1 MNVLFESFDLITFIV
16 GLGVLAAL
24 MLLNEFARRSK
35 YVALI
40 SFIVIPIIFTI
51 FVWPEST
58 SQPGSTVNSWF
69 HWAKLYS
76 VLLAALSCLAIS
88 YWKKAA
94 ANKYVLMLPAIIL
107 AINIAEAVLRDFQ
120 VYSINGLDNGM
131 LLNGGS
137 WNIMNGIA
145 GILNIIAISGWMG
158 IFVSKGK
165 TKDVIWPDQI
175 WVWVIAY
182 DIWNFA
188 YTYNC
193 VPDHSWY
200 AGLLLLLSSV
210 IPFLIIKKGAWFQH
224 RAFTLAFWMM
234 FVMSYPSFVDTSAY
248 AVKTTNDES
257 MLFLVSF
264 IALLANVLLI
274 GYHAYRIITK
284 KINPLK
290 SEVYTDLEA
299 YKVVVA
305 ENS

>member
-1 MNVLFESFDLITFIV
+1 MNFLFESFDLITFLV

-24 MLLNEFARRSK
+24 MLLNEFARRYK
-35 YVALI
+35 YVALTL
-40 SFIVIPIIFTI
+40 FIIIPIIFTI
-51 FVWPEST
+51 FVWPKT
-58 SQPGSTVNSWF
+58 AVAGSSVGSWF

-76 VLLAALSCLAIS
+76 VLAAALSCLAIS

-107 AINIAEAVLRDFQ
+107 AINIAEAVLRDFE
-120 VYSINGLDNGM
+120 VYSIHGM
-131 LLNGGS
+131 DHGMMLNGGP

-158 IFVSKGK
+158 IFASKGK

-182 DIWNFA
+182 DFWNFA

-200 AGLLLLLSSV
+200 AGLLLLLASV

-234 FVMSYPSFVDTSAY
+234 FVMSYPAFVDTSAY
-248 AVKTTNDES
+248 AVKSTNNDT
-257 MLFLVSF
+257 MLFIVSF
-264 IALLANVLLI
+264 IALLANVILI
-274 GYHAYRIITK
+274 VYHVYRIIKK

-290 SEVYTDLEA
+290 SEVYTDTAA
-299 YKVVVA
+299 YKTVIA